1 MLVRFEQPQPDCEE
15 RGEAENN
22 ERDHDHPQAEERR
35 ALVPRRLAHLERA
48 LAEIAAPVRGE
59 LVGGAKLEEETRS
72 SGVSSMWTAPPR
84 REPAPY
90 FFRHRCVR
98 LCVCVF
104 VYSIVCACT
113 LE

>member
-1 MLVRFEQPQPDCEE
+1 LTVLVRFEQPQPDCEE

-59 LVGGAKLEEETRS
+59 LVGGAKLEEENREEIFWS
-72 SGVSSMWTAPPR
+72 LLDVDGAATA
-84 REPAPY
+84 
-90 FFRHRCVR
+90 
-98 LCVCVF
+98 
-104 VYSIVCACT
+104 
-113 LE
+113 